1 MGIGTCCAQGIIA
14 SQSCSHVRMH
24 WYVLEYSTPWCDLQG
39 AAAALNRDRYGGFHD
54 RHTHGGHVPNPPRL
68 SGSATY
74 RPQLLSGSTLGQSL
88 KRNESGSRCAEDFTV
103 MRIVVRSSSALA
115 NTWERSR

>member
-1 MGIGTCCAQGIIA
+1 MTAFSEVHSCC
-14 SQSCSHVRMH
+14 SCSAV
-24 WYVLEYSTPWCDLQG
+24 QG

-88 KRNESGSRCAEDFTV
+88 KRNDSGSRCQSHFCIHDCV
-103 MRIVVRSSSALA
+103 
-115 NTWERSR
+115 

>member
-1 MGIGTCCAQGIIA
+1 MHCQQCIA
-14 SQSCSHVRMH
+14 DLPP
-24 WYVLEYSTPWCDLQG
+24 VLSFHDDDGNDCKWCRFDAPILTLFLRCDIQG

-88 KRNESGSRCAEDFTV
+88 KRNESDSR
-103 MRIVVRSSSALA
+103 
-115 NTWERSR
+115 

>member
-1 MGIGTCCAQGIIA
+1 MSNVTIA
-14 SQSCSHVRMH
+14 
-24 WYVLEYSTPWCDLQG
+24 CDAALTHPVSRASFCNTQG

-88 KRNESGSRCAEDFTV
+88 KRNDSDSRC
-103 MRIVVRSSSALA
+103 RSLRLSP
-115 NTWERSR
+115 